1 MCTHTHTH
9 CLINMVVMV
18 MFHISSPDYTMV
30 SFVKPNL
37 LGTQKE
43 FTNRFVNPIVNG
55 QCRDSTS
62 QDVRRMKQRA
72 HVLHDML
79 KASVQVRVEEP

>member
-1 MCTHTHTH
+1 MYTHTHTAS
-9 CLINMVVMV
+9 LIGCHGHVC
-18 MFHISSPDYTMV
+18 ISSSPDYTMV

-79 KASVQVRVEEP
+79 KASVQVHV